1 MRLMTRHLLLLLAT
15 TLLLLAASA
24 AGAQGETKKNEEEF
38 SYDHGAENGPEHW
51 GEINPNWT
59 KCGTGKM
66 QSPID
71 LPHEHVKV
79 MCRLGYLNYSYR
91 AAEAS
96 IVNRGH
102 DVMLKFEGAAGTVVI
117 DGTAYYLSQL
127 HWHWPSEHTV
137 DGRRYDLELHM
148 VHESA
153 DKKVAVV
160 GLLYEVGRR
169 SDGFLRKMEPYLR
182 MIADKKDREEKVG
195 VIDPRGARGRDSL
208 YYRYVGSLT
217 TPPCTEGVIWT
228 ITKRVHTVAK
238 YQLDLLRETVAN
250 VNDNARPLQK
260 LNDRNIGIF
269 IPRPLKQN

>member
-1 MRLMTRHLLLLLAT
+1 MCLMTRHHLLLLAT
-15 TLLLLAASA
+15 ALLFLVAPA
-24 AGAQGETKKNEEEF
+24 AGALGETKKNEEF

-51 GEINPNWT
+51 GAINPNWT

-71 LPHEHVKV
+71 LPHERVKV
-79 MCRLGYLNYSYR
+79 IGSLSYLNYSYR

-102 DVMLKFEGAAGTVVI
+102 DVMLKFEGAAGSVVI

-153 DKKVAVV
+153 DKKAAVV
-160 GLLYEVGRR
+160 GVLYKVGR
-169 SDGFLRKMEPYLR
+169 SDGFLGKMEPYLR

-195 VIDPRGARGRDSL
+195 VIDPRGARGRDSV
-208 YYRYVGSLT
+208 YYRYMGSLT

-228 ITKRVHTVAK
+228 IAKRVHTVAK
-238 YQLDLLRETVAN
+238 YQLDLLMEIVPN
-250 VNDNARPLQK
+250 VNENARPLQK

-269 IPRPLKQN
+269 IPRPLNHG